1 MFCLDDIHVLVRH
14 IMNDIYLMLNDTFIK
29 LHVMIL
35 NDTFIKLHEMS
46 TGKNISIMRDQD
58 FIKQNTAKRTCRLSA
73 VIQHYRNY
81 NNKLT
86 NKTHSSNDFL
96 IFKFPL

>member
-1 MFCLDDIHVLVRH
+1 MFCLDDIHVPVRH

-46 TGKNISIMRDQD
+46 TGKISQLCE
-58 FIKQNTAKRTCRLSA
+58 IKTS
-73 VIQHYRNY
+73 
-81 NNKLT
+81 
-86 NKTHSSNDFL
+86 
-96 IFKFPL
+96 